1 MSASLD
7 PIDLR
12 ILQLLQ
18 PNARISNADVARE
31 LSMAPS
37 AILERIRKLEQRG
50 LIQAYE
56 TRVEPRKVGLSLTAF
71 VFVRADEPPA
81 GGPTIGDQLAAL
93 PELLEVHQVAGEDC
107 YLVKLRARDT
117 DDLARVLSQ
126 RIGGVRGV
134 RSTRT
139 TIVLATHK
147 ETACVPLAH
156 PEARD
161 E

>member
-1 MSASLD
+1 VSAPLD
-7 PIDLR
+7 PTDQR

-50 LIQAYE
+50 LIRAYE
-56 TRVEPRKVGLSLTAF
+56 TRVDPRKVGLSLTAF

-156 PEARD
+156 SEARD
-161 E
+161 A